1 MRILQVSNGYPHRAY
16 GGVELHTHG
25 LSAALRERGHEVVV
39 FTRQSDLGR
48 ADGEAD
54 DEIVDG
60 VRVRSVVNDFKGGT
74 FREHYESP
82 VVARAFGAYLDEVKP
97 DVVHVQHLIGL
108 SSDVPEIARDSGA
121 RVVATVHEYWYV
133 CARVM
138 FQHRDGDACP
148 GPAHRSCIDC
158 VLGDDAPEAGA
169 LARLAGWTRAAL
181 GAPACGPAANRERFR
196 ALREALSVYEKIV
209 TPAEFVIEEFARQRM
224 PLPRGRTRAISLGV
238 DRTPFPDPQPISD
251 LPVREERP
259 LRLGFVGHALHHKG
273 PHVLLDAL
281 ARLPGRPIRLELWG
295 TRHAGHPYDE
305 ALSRRLDAEPR
316 ARHRGRFPDGG
327 LADVLSSFDVLVVP
341 STCLESFGIATRE
354 AFLAGRPVVTTDRG
368 ALPESVRDGQDGL
381 LVPGDDPAALAAA
394 LSSLVDEP
402 ELLAALARGALD
414 AGKTVKSMSTY
425 AAEIESF
432 LYEDVGSSPRS
443 PSPPNRRA

>member
-25 LSAALRERGHEVVV
+25 LSAALRQRGHEILV

-48 ADGEAD
+48 VDGAVD
-54 DEIVDG
+54 DEVVDR
-60 VRVRSVVNDFKGGT
+60 VPVRSVVNDFKGGT
-74 FREHYESP
+74 FREHYRSP
-82 VVARAFGAYLDEVKP
+82 VVAREFGAYLAETKP

-108 SSDVPEIARDSGA
+108 SADLPEIARASGA

-138 FQHRDGDACP
+138 FQHRDGDTCP

-158 VLGDDAPEAGA
+158 VLGDDAPEVGT
-169 LARLAGWTRAAL
+169 LARFAGRARAAL

-196 ALREALSVYEKIV
+196 AMREALSVYERIV

-224 PLPRGRTRAISLGV
+224 PLPPARTRAIALGI
-238 DRTPFPDPQPISD
+238 DRTPFPDPQSISD
-251 LPVREERP
+251 LPIRMERP

-273 PHVLLDAL
+273 PHVLLEAL
-281 ARLPGRPIRLELWG
+281 ARLPGRPITLELWG

-327 LADVLSSFDVLVVP
+327 LPDVLSSFDVLVVP
-341 STCLESFGIATRE
+341 STCFESFGIATRE

-368 ALPESVRDGQDGL
+368 ALPESVRAGEDGL
-381 LVPGDDPAALAAA
+381 LVPGDDPDALAAA
-394 LSSLVDEP
+394 LSSLVDDP
-402 ELLAALARGALD
+402 ELLSTLARGALD
-414 AGKTVKSMSTY
+414 SATKVKSMSAY

-432 LYEDVGSSPRS
+432 LYEGGASPH
-443 PSPPNRRA
+443 RRA